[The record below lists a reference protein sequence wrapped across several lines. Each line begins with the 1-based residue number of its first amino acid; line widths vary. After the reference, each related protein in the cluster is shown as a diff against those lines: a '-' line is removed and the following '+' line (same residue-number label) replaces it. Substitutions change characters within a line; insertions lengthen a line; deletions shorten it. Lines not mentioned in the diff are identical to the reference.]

1 MEVIE
6 NVKSKNMWPTTTYT
20 FTVNNIDNE
29 QIRNEILDRE
39 QKGLGFQFDSIQG
52 GGWQSNKDLLSWPG
66 PRPWAQTWGPDS
78 SEFRPEFRDLKKSL
92 VIGVNEILSQIY
104 VDNSTIR
111 MINSW
116 ANISRKG
123 ECTMPHIHEEASWS
137 CVYYVTPTED
147 ANLYLKDP
155 RLLEYM
161 DKSHH
166 YLKQPYTN
174 VIRKRPFNEGEAILF
189 PSWLEHGVGAGT
201 KEMTRI
207 SISCN
212 FLIEV

>member
-29 QIRNEILDRE
+29 QIKNKIIEKE
-39 QKGLGFQFDSIQG
+39 QKGLGFRFDPIQG
-52 GGWQSNKDLLSWPG
+52 GGWQSNKDLL
-66 PRPWAQTWGPDS
+66 DL
-78 SEFRPEFRDLKKSL
+78 EFRPEFRDLKKSL
-92 VIGVNEILSQIY
+92 LIGINKILGQLY
-104 VDNSTIR
+104 VDDSTIR

-166 YLKQPYTN
+166 YLKQPYAN

-201 KEMTRI
+201 KDATRI
-207 SISCN
+207 SIACN
-212 FLIEV
+212 FLIEG

>member
-1 MEVIE
+1 MEIIE
-6 NVKSKNMWPTTTYT
+6 NVKSKDMWPTTTYT

-29 QIRNEILDRE
+29 QIKNRIIERE
-39 QKGLGFQFDSIQG
+39 QKGLGFYFDPIQG
-52 GGWQSNKDLLSWPG
+52 SGWQSNKDLL
-66 PRPWAQTWGPDS
+66 DL
-78 SEFRPEFRDLKKSL
+78 EFYYLRKSL
-92 VIGVNEILSQIY
+92 LIGVNDILGQIY
-104 VDNSTIR
+104 VDDASIK

-123 ECTMPHIHEEASWS
+123 ECTMPHIHEESSWS

-166 YLKQPYTN
+166 YLKQPYAN
-174 VIRKRPFNEGEAILF
+174 VIRKRPFNKGEAILF
-189 PSWLEHGVGAGT
+189 PCWLVHGVGAGT
-201 KEMTRI
+201 KDAIRI
-207 SISCN
+207 SIACN
-212 FLIEV
+212 FLIER

>member
-1 MEVIE
+1 MKVIE
-6 NVKSKNMWPTTTYT
+6 NVKSRYMWPTTTYT
-20 FTVNNIDNE
+20 FTVNNINNE
-29 QIRNEILDRE
+29 QIKNKILERE
-39 QKGLGFQFDSIQG
+39 QKGLGFRFDSIQG
-52 GGWQSNKDLLSWPG
+52 SGWQSNKDLL
-66 PRPWAQTWGPDS
+66 D
-78 SEFRPEFRDLKKSL
+78 SEFPDLKKSL
-92 VIGVNEILSQIY
+92 LIGVNEILSQIY
-104 VDNSTIR
+104 VDNASIR

-123 ECTMPHIHEEASWS
+123 EYTLPHIHEEASWS

-166 YLKQPYTN
+166 YLKQPYAN
-174 VIRKRPFNEGEAILF
+174 VIRKRPFNEGEAIIF

-201 KEMTRI
+201 KDAIRI

-212 FLIEV
+212 FLIEG

>member
-1 MEVIE
+1 MEIIE
-6 NVKSKNMWPTTTYT
+6 NVKSKDMWPTTTYT

-29 QIRNEILDRE
+29 QVKNRIIERE
-39 QKGLGFQFDSIQG
+39 QKGLGFHFDSIQG
-52 GGWQSNKDLLSWPG
+52 GGWQSNKDLL
-66 PRPWAQTWGPDS
+66 DY
-78 SEFRPEFRDLKKSL
+78 EFSYLKKSL
-92 VIGVNEILSQIY
+92 LVGVNEILSQIY
-104 VDNSTIR
+104 VDDASIK

-123 ECTMPHIHEEASWS
+123 EYTMPHIHEEANWS

-147 ANLYLKDP
+147 ANHYIKDP
-155 RLLEYM
+155 RLLEQM

-166 YLKQPYTN
+166 FLKQPYAN

-201 KEMTRI
+201 KDAVRI
-207 SISCN
+207 SIASN
-212 FLIEV
+212 FLIER

>member
-1 MEVIE
+1 MKVID
-6 NVKSKNMWPTTTYT
+6 NVKSNNMWPTTTYT

-29 QIRNEILDRE
+29 RIKNKIIERE
-39 QKGLGFQFDSIQG
+39 QKGLGFRFDPMQG
-52 GGWQSNKDLLSWPG
+52 GGWQSNKDLL
-66 PRPWAQTWGPDS
+66 DL
-78 SEFRPEFRDLKKSL
+78 EFYYLRKSL
-92 VIGVNEILSQIY
+92 LIGVNDILGEIY
-104 VDNSTIR
+104 VDDASIK

-123 ECTMPHIHEEASWS
+123 ECTMPHIHEESSWS
-137 CVYYVTPTED
+137 CVYYVTPTEG

-166 YLKQPYTN
+166 YLKQPYAN
-174 VIRKRPFNEGEAILF
+174 VIRKRPFGVGEAILF

-201 KEMTRI
+201 KEAIRI
-207 SISCN
+207 SIASN
-212 FLIEV
+212 FLIER

>member
-1 MEVIE
+1 MKVIE
-6 NVKSKNMWPTTTYT
+6 NVKSRYMWPTTTYT

-29 QIRNEILDRE
+29 QIKNKILERE
-39 QKGLGFQFDSIQG
+39 QKGLGFRFDSIQG
-52 GGWQSNKDLLSWPG
+52 SGWQSNKDLL
-66 PRPWAQTWGPDS
+66 D
-78 SEFRPEFRDLKKSL
+78 SEFPDLKKSL
-92 VIGVNEILSQIY
+92 LIGVNEILSQIY
-104 VDNSTIR
+104 VDNASIR

-123 ECTMPHIHEEASWS
+123 EYTLPHIHEEASWS

-166 YLKQPYTN
+166 YLKQPYAN
-174 VIRKRPFNEGEAILF
+174 VIRKRPFNEGEAIIF

-201 KEMTRI
+201 KDAIRI
-207 SISCN
+207 SIACN
-212 FLIEV
+212 FLIEG

>member
-1 MEVIE
+1 MEIIE
-6 NVKSKNMWPTTTYT
+6 NVKSNDMWPTTTYT

-29 QIRNEILDRE
+29 QIKNKIIEKE
-39 QKGLGFQFDSIQG
+39 QKGLGFRFDPIQG
-52 GGWQSNKDLLSWPG
+52 GGWQSNKDLL
-66 PRPWAQTWGPDS
+66 DL
-78 SEFRPEFRDLKKSL
+78 EFRPEFRDLKKSL
-92 VIGVNEILSQIY
+92 LIGINKILGQLY
-104 VDNSTIR
+104 VDDSTIR

-123 ECTMPHIHEEASWS
+123 EYTMPHIHEEASWS
-137 CVYYVTPTED
+137 CVYYVTPTEN

-201 KEMTRI
+201 KNAIRI

-212 FLIEV
+212 FLIEG

>member
-1 MEVIE
+1 MKVID
-6 NVKSKNMWPTTTYT
+6 NVKSKDMWPTTTYT

-29 QIRNEILDRE
+29 YVKNKVLERE
-39 QKGLGFQFDSIQG
+39 QKGLGFSFDPIQG
-52 GGWQSNKDLLSWPG
+52 GGWQSNKDFLDYEFSFLKQSLL
-66 PRPWAQTWGPDS
+66 
-78 SEFRPEFRDLKKSL
+78 
-92 VIGVNEILSQIY
+92 VGVNEILSQIY
-104 VDNSTIR
+104 VDDASIK

-123 ECTMPHIHEEASWS
+123 EYTMPHIHEESNWS

-174 VIRKRPFNEGEAILF
+174 IFRKRPFDAGEAILI
-189 PSWLEHGVGAGT
+189 PSWLDHGVGAGT
-201 KEMTRI
+201 KYAIRI
-207 SISCN
+207 SIACN
-212 FLIEV
+212 FLIEG

>member
-29 QIRNEILDRE
+29 QIKNKIIEKE
-39 QKGLGFQFDSIQG
+39 QKGLGFRFDPIQG
-52 GGWQSNKDLLSWPG
+52 GGWQSNKDLL
-66 PRPWAQTWGPDS
+66 DL
-78 SEFRPEFRDLKKSL
+78 EFSFLKKSL
-92 VIGVNEILSQIY
+92 ITGVNKILSQLY

-155 RLLEYM
+155 RLLEKM

-166 YLKQPYTN
+166 YLKQPYAN

-201 KEMTRI
+201 KDATRI
-207 SISCN
+207 SIACN
-212 FLIEV
+212 FLIEG

>member
-6 NVKSKNMWPTTTYT
+6 NVKSKDMWPTTTYT

-29 QIRNEILDRE
+29 QIKNRIIERE

-52 GGWQSNKDLLSWPG
+52 GGWQSNKDLL
-66 PRPWAQTWGPDS
+66 DF
-78 SEFRPEFRDLKKSL
+78 EFSYLRKSL
-92 VIGVNEILSQIY
+92 LVGVNEILGQIY
-104 VDNSTIR
+104 VDDASIK

-155 RLLEYM
+155 RILEKM

-166 YLKQPYTN
+166 FLKQPYTN
-174 VIRKRPFNEGEAILF
+174 VIRKRPFNEGEVILF
-189 PSWLEHGVGAGT
+189 PSWLEHGVGAAT

-212 FLIEV
+212 FLIEG

>member
-1 MEVIE
+1 MKVID
-6 NVKSKNMWPTTTYT
+6 NVKSKDMWPTTTYT
-20 FTVNNIDNE
+20 FTVNSIDNE
-29 QIRNEILDRE
+29 YVKNKVLERE
-39 QKGLGFQFDSIQG
+39 QKALGFRFDPIQG
-52 GGWQSNKDLLSWPG
+52 GGWQSNKDFL
-66 PRPWAQTWGPDS
+66 DY
-78 SEFRPEFRDLKKSL
+78 EFSFLKKSL
-92 VIGVNEILSQIY
+92 LIGVNEILGQIY
-104 VDNSTIR
+104 VDNASIR

-123 ECTMPHIHEEASWS
+123 ESTLPHIHEESSWS

-166 YLKQPYTN
+166 YLKHPYTN
-174 VIRKRPFNEGEAILF
+174 IIRKRPFDAGEAILI

-201 KEMTRI
+201 KDAIRI
-207 SISCN
+207 SIACN
-212 FLIEV
+212 FLIEG

>member
-1 MEVIE
+1 MDIIE
-6 NVKSKNMWPTTTYT
+6 NVKSKDMWPTPTYT

-29 QIRNEILDRE
+29 FIKKKILENEYKD
-39 QKGLGFQFDSIQG
+39 LGFKFDPIQG
-52 GGWQSNKDLLSWPG
+52 GGWQSNKDLL
-66 PRPWAQTWGPDS
+66 DY
-78 SEFRPEFRDLKKSL
+78 EFSFLKKSL
-92 VIGVNEILSQIY
+92 LIGVNEILSQIY
-104 VDNSTIR
+104 VDDASIK

-123 ECTMPHIHEEASWS
+123 EFTMPHIPQEANWS

-166 YLKQPYTN
+166 FLKQPYAN
-174 VIRKRPFNEGEAILF
+174 IIRKRPFDAGEAILI

-201 KEMTRI
+201 KDAIRI
-207 SISCN
+207 SIACN
-212 FLIEV
+212 FLIER

>member
-1 MEVIE
+1 MKVID
-6 NVKSKNMWPTTTYT
+6 NVKSKDMWPTTTYT

-29 QIRNEILDRE
+29 YIKNKVLERE
-39 QKGLGFQFDSIQG
+39 QKGLGFRFDPIQG
-52 GGWQSNKDLLSWPG
+52 GGWQSNKDLL
-66 PRPWAQTWGPDS
+66 D
-78 SEFRPEFRDLKKSL
+78 SEFSDLKKSL
-92 VIGVNEILSQIY
+92 LIGINEILSQIY
-104 VDNSTIR
+104 VDDASIK

-166 YLKQPYTN
+166 YLRQPYAN
-174 VIRKRPFNEGEAILF
+174 MIRKRPFNAGEAILF
-189 PSWLEHGVGAGT
+189 PSWLEHGVGPNTADNAR
-201 KEMTRI
+201 M
-207 SISCN
+207 SIACN
-212 FLIEV
+212 FLIGE

>member
-6 NVKSKNMWPTTTYT
+6 NVKSKNMWPTTIYT
-20 FTVNNIDNE
+20 FTVNNIDNA
-29 QIRNEILDRE
+29 QIKNEILGRE

-52 GGWQSNKDLLSWPG
+52 GGWQSNKDLLY
-66 PRPWAQTWGPDS
+66 

-92 VIGVNEILSQIY
+92 VVGVNEILSQFY
-104 VDNSTIR
+104 VDDSTIR

-137 CVYYVTPTED
+137 CVYYVTPTEN

-166 YLKQPYTN
+166 YLKQPYAN

-201 KEMTRI
+201 KEMIRI

-212 FLIEV
+212 FLIEG

>member
-1 MEVIE
+1 MKVIE
-6 NVKSKNMWPTTTYT
+6 NVKSRYMWPTTTYT

-29 QIRNEILDRE
+29 QIKNKILERE
-39 QKGLGFQFDSIQG
+39 QKGLGFRFDSIQG
-52 GGWQSNKDLLSWPG
+52 SGWQSNKDLL
-66 PRPWAQTWGPDS
+66 D
-78 SEFRPEFRDLKKSL
+78 SEFPDLKKSL
-92 VIGVNEILSQIY
+92 LIGVNEILGQIY
-104 VDNSTIR
+104 VDNASIR

-123 ECTMPHIHEEASWS
+123 EYTLPHIHEEASWS

-201 KEMTRI
+201 KNAIRI

-212 FLIEV
+212 FLIEG

>member
-1 MEVIE
+1 MKVIE
-6 NVKSKNMWPTTTYT
+6 NVKSKSMWPTVT
-20 FTVNNIDNE
+20 FTFDINNVDNE
-29 QIRNEILDRE
+29 QIKNKCLERE
-39 QKGLGFQFDSIQG
+39 KQGLGFRFDSIQG
-52 GGWQSNKDLLSWPG
+52 GGWQSNKDLL
-66 PRPWAQTWGPDS
+66 D
-78 SEFRPEFRDLKKSL
+78 SEFPDLKKSL
-92 VIGVNEILSQIY
+92 LIGANEILSQIY
-104 VDNSTIR
+104 VDTASIR

-147 ANLYLKDP
+147 ANLYFKDP

-166 YLKQPYTN
+166 YLKQPYANT
-174 VIRKRPFNEGEAILF
+174 IRKRPFDAGEAILF

-201 KEMTRI
+201 KDEIRI
-207 SISCN
+207 SIASN
-212 FLIEV
+212 FLIEG

>member
-1 MEVIE
+1 MKIID
-6 NVKSKNMWPTTTYT
+6 NVKSKNMWPTNTYT

-29 QIRNEILDRE
+29 QIKNSILARE

-52 GGWQSNKDLLSWPG
+52 GGWQSNKDLL
-66 PRPWAQTWGPDS
+66 DF
-78 SEFRPEFRDLKKSL
+78 EFSYLRKSL
-92 VIGVNEILSQIY
+92 LIGVNEILGQIY
-104 VDNSTIR
+104 VDDASIK

-123 ECTMPHIHEEASWS
+123 EYTMPHIHEEANWS

-147 ANLYLKDP
+147 ANLYIKDP
-155 RLLEYM
+155 RLLEQM

-166 YLKQPYTN
+166 FLKQPYAN

-201 KEMTRI
+201 KDATRI
-207 SISCN
+207 SIACN
-212 FLIEV
+212 FLIEG

>member
-1 MEVIE
+1 
-6 NVKSKNMWPTTTYT
+6 MWPTTTYT

-29 QIRNEILDRE
+29 QIKNKILERE
-39 QKGLGFQFDSIQG
+39 QKGLGFRFDSIQG
-52 GGWQSNKDLLSWPG
+52 SGWQSNKDLL
-66 PRPWAQTWGPDS
+66 D
-78 SEFRPEFRDLKKSL
+78 SEFPDLKKSL
-92 VIGVNEILSQIY
+92 LIGVNEILGQIY
-104 VDNSTIR
+104 VDNASIR

-123 ECTMPHIHEEASWS
+123 ECTLPHIHEEASWS

-166 YLKQPYTN
+166 YLKQPYAN
-174 VIRKRPFNEGEAILF
+174 VIRKRPFNEGEAIIF

-201 KEMTRI
+201 KDAIRI
-207 SISCN
+207 SIACN
-212 FLIEV
+212 FLIEG

>member
-1 MEVIE
+1 MKVID
-6 NVKSKNMWPTTTYT
+6 NVKSKDMWPTTTYT

-29 QIRNEILDRE
+29 YIINKVLERE
-39 QKGLGFQFDSIQG
+39 QKGLGFRFDPIQG
-52 GGWQSNKDLLSWPG
+52 GGWQSNKDLL
-66 PRPWAQTWGPDS
+66 D
-78 SEFRPEFRDLKKSL
+78 SEFSDLKKSL
-92 VIGVNEILSQIY
+92 LIGINEILSQIY
-104 VDNSTIR
+104 VDDASIK

-166 YLKQPYTN
+166 YLKQPYAN
-174 VIRKRPFNEGEAILF
+174 MIRKRPFNAGEAILF
-189 PSWLEHGVGAGT
+189 PSWLEHGVGPNTSDNA
-201 KEMTRI
+201 RI
-207 SISCN
+207 SIACN
-212 FLIEV
+212 FLIGE

>member
-6 NVKSKNMWPTTTYT
+6 NVKSKNMWPTTIYT
-20 FTVNNIDNE
+20 FTVNNIDNI
-29 QIRNEILDRE
+29 QIKNEILDRE
-39 QKGLGFQFDSIQG
+39 QKGLGFRFNPIQG
-52 GGWQSNKDLLSWPG
+52 GGWQSNKDIL
-66 PRPWAQTWGPDS
+66 D
-78 SEFRPEFRDLKKSL
+78 SEFPDLKKSL
-92 VIGVNEILSQIY
+92 LIGINKILGQLY
-104 VDNSTIR
+104 VDDSTIR

-147 ANLYLKDP
+147 ANLYFKDP

-174 VIRKRPFNEGEAILF
+174 VIRKRPFNEGEVILF
-189 PSWLEHGVGAGT
+189 PSWLEHGVGAAT

-212 FLIEV
+212 FLIEG